1 MLFMSSSFSSTY
13 VSSSSSSSES
23 SSSSSFLD
31 TKKESTLVFSVT
43 EKSTESTSSLR
54 ELIDAKE
61 SERSSPLA
69 PFINAYLINAAFKPL
84 EVISLLSDD
93 VRKL

>member
-1 MLFMSSSFSSTY
+1 MYHHHHHHHHHHLLNHHRHHHSWIQ
-13 VSSSSSSSES
+13 EKNPPWC
-23 SSSSSFLD
+23 L
-31 TKKESTLVFSVT
+31 STLVFSVT
-43 EKSTESTSSLR
+43 EKSIESTSSLR

-61 SERSSPLA
+61 SKRSSPLA

-93 VRKL
+93 VR

>member
-1 MLFMSSSFSSTY
+1 MYHHNHHHLLNHHCHHHSWIQ
-13 VSSSSSSSES
+13 
-23 SSSSSFLD
+23 
-31 TKKESTLVFSVT
+31 KKESTLVFSVT
-43 EKSTESTSSLR
+43 EKSTESTSSLK

>member
-43 EKSTESTSSLR
+43 EKSIESTSSLR

-61 SERSSPLA
+61 SKRSSPLA

>member
-1 MLFMSSSFSSTY
+1 MSSSFSSTY
-13 VSSSSSSSES
+13 VSSSSSSES
-23 SSSSSFLD
+23 SSSSSFMD

-43 EKSTESTSSLR
+43 EKSIESTSSLR

-69 PFINAYLINAAFKPL
+69 AFINAYLINAAFKPL

-93 VRKL
+93 VR

>member
-1 MLFMSSSFSSTY
+1 MYHHHHHHHHHHLLNHHRHHHSWIQ
-13 VSSSSSSSES
+13 
-23 SSSSSFLD
+23 
-31 TKKESTLVFSVT
+31 KKNPPWCLSTLVFSVT
-43 EKSTESTSSLR
+43 EKSIESTSSLR

-61 SERSSPLA
+61 SKRSSPLA

-93 VRKL
+93 VR

>member
-13 VSSSSSSSES
+13 VSSSSSSES
-23 SSSSSFLD
+23 SSSSSFMD

-43 EKSTESTSSLR
+43 EKSIESTSSLR

-69 PFINAYLINAAFKPL
+69 AFINAYLINAAFKPL

-93 VRKL
+93 VR